1 MAAASPTRKR
11 FHRFCAGA
19 SLFVPASVI
28 VRRKRTPALPTRSGF
43 VKALAYLFVFVFVPF
58 TGKGLLTFG
67 AAVLVPLGCADV
79 VTACVPENEGKQ
91 KAIL

>member
-1 MAAASPTRKR
+1 MAAACPTRKR

-43 VKALAYLFVFVFVPF
+43 VKALAYFFVFVFVPF
-58 TGKGLLTFG
+58 TCKGLLTFG
-67 AAVLVPLGCADV
+67 AAVLVRRADV